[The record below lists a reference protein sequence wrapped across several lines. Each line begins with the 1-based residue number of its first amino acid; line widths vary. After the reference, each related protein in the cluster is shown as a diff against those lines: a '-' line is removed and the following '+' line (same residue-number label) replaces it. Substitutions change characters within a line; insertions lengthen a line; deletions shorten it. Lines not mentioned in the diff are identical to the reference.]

1 MSIAD
6 LRRPSL
12 APVAIACALLLVCVA
27 GMRGDLTAA
36 AQGHGK
42 TSHVVEHAITDTV
55 VDIGPPGDSLGDQL
69 AFGNPVYDA
78 NDQQRVG
85 RDSGNCVRTVVGK
98 QWECYW
104 TTFLPGGQITVEGPF
119 YDSGQD
125 STLAITGGTG
135 AYADVG
141 GELHLHARNARG
153 SEYDFVF
160 SLS

>member
-69 AFGNPVYDA
+69 ACGNPVYDA
-78 NDQQRVG
+78 NDQQRF
-85 RDSGNCVRTVVGK
+85 RHDSRYCVRPVVGK
-98 QWECYW
+98 LWECY
-104 TTFLPGGQITVEGPF
+104 LPT
-119 YDSGQD
+119 
-125 STLAITGGTG
+125 
-135 AYADVG
+135 
-141 GELHLHARNARG
+141 
-153 SEYDFVF
+153 
-160 SLS
+160 